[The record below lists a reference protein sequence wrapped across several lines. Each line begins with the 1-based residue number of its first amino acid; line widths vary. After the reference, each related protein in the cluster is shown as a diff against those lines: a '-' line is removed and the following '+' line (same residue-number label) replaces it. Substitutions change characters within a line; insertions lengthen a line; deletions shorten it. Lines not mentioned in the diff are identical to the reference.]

1 MAVIECNEINQNIN
15 ELLIAFQDCKKIL
28 NSDLRKLVD
37 LVSAIN
43 TCANGGPNYNTLVT
57 NTYEPI
63 TDQVV
68 TYPINT
74 FHSITIIVVSGTIIY
89 NTFTFPSGMTQNIE
103 VTTLNQTPITFTV
116 KAGSKVLVEYLIE
129 TV

>member
-37 LVSAIN
+37 LVSAVN

-57 NTYEPI
+57 NIYEPI
-63 TDQVV
+63 VDQVV
-68 TYPINT
+68 NYPINT
-74 FHSITIIVVSGTIIY
+74 FHSITIIVVSGTIVY

-103 VTTLNQTPITFTV
+103 VTTLNQTALSFTA